1 MVSGIN
7 VLNPSSYTPMIN
19 GGVGSGKIYVQVKPN
34 QVVYSQFEHVSGYAS
49 KSNPDSG
56 ISVSKINILNTLIDQ
71 LVKIQSDTTKP
82 KLPTDLTDSQ
92 VDVLIKDYQ
101 DKIQTALNVAKTNPF
116 ALSGG
121 NSLGKGLIVN
131 TLV

>member
-7 VLNPSSYTPMIN
+7 ILNPTPYGSMVN
-19 GGVGSGKIYVQVKPN
+19 GGVGSGKIYVQVEPN

-49 KSNPDSG
+49 TKNSDSG
-56 ISVSKINILNTLIDQ
+56 VSVSKINILNTLIDQ
-71 LVKIQSDTTKP
+71 LVKIQNNTTKP

-101 DKIQTALNVAKTNPF
+101 DKIQNAINTAKTNPF

-121 NSLGKGLIVN
+121 NNLGKGLVVN
-131 TLV
+131 TLL

>member
-7 VLNPSSYTPMIN
+7 VLNPSSYSPIVN
-19 GGVGSGKIYVQVKPN
+19 GGVGSGKVYVQVKPN

-71 LVKIQSDTTKP
+71 LVKIQNDTTKP

-92 VDVLIKDYQ
+92 VDAMIKDYQ
-101 DKIQTALNVAKTNPF
+101 GKIKTAINTAKANPF
-116 ALSGG
+116 ALTAG
-121 NSLGKGLIVN
+121 NGLGKGLVVN

>member
-7 VLNPSSYTPMIN
+7 VLNPTSYSPIVN

-92 VDVLIKDYQ
+92 VDAIIKDYQ
-101 DKIQTALNVAKTNPF
+101 DKIQNAINTAKTNPF

-121 NSLGKGLIVN
+121 NNLGKGLVVN
-131 TLV
+131 TLL

>member
-7 VLNPSSYTPMIN
+7 ILNPTPYGSMIN
-19 GGVGSGKIYVQVKPN
+19 GGVGSGKIYVQVEPN

-49 KSNPDSG
+49 TKNADSG
-56 ISVSKINILNTLIDQ
+56 VSVSKINILNTLIDQ
-71 LVKIQSDTTKP
+71 LVKIQNNTTKP

-92 VDVLIKDYQ
+92 VDAIIKDYQ
-101 DKIQTALNVAKTNPF
+101 DKIQNAINTAKTNPF

-121 NSLGKGLIVN
+121 NNLGKGLVVN
-131 TLV
+131 TLL

>member
-7 VLNPSSYTPMIN
+7 VLNPTSYSPIVN
-19 GGVGSGKIYVQVKPN
+19 GGVGSGKVYVQVKPN

-92 VDVLIKDYQ
+92 LDVLIKDYQ

>member
-7 VLNPSSYTPMIN
+7 SLNPTPYGSMVS

-34 QVVYSQFEHVSGYAS
+34 QVVYSQFEHVAGYAS
-49 KSNPDSG
+49 SKSSDSG
-56 ISVSKINILNTLIDQ
+56 VSVSKINILNTLIDQ
-71 LVKIQSDTTKP
+71 LVKLQSDTSKQ

-101 DKIQTALNVAKTNPF
+101 DKIQNALNIAKQNPF

-121 NSLGKGLIVN
+121 NNLGKGLVVN
-131 TLV
+131 TLL